1 MDKEK
6 MNASGLRDETAYT
19 AVKNIRRE
27 ERRNLITEMKNL
39 AERYGYKITGRI
51 DLREIK
57 EADGI

>member
-1 MDKEK
+1 

-19 AVKNIRRE
+19 AVKNIRCE

-57 EADGI
+57 EADRI

>member
-1 MDKEK
+1 

-57 EADGI
+57 EADRI